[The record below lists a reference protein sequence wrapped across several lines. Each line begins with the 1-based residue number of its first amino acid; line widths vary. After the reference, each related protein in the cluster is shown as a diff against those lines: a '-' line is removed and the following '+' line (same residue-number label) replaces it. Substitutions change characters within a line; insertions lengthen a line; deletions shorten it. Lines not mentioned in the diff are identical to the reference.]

1 MSQVVFESIWFKN
14 FMSFG
19 NVKTTVDLT
28 QPGTTLIIGENIDEG
43 GSSGAG
49 KTTVMNALSYVLYD
63 KIPRDSVK
71 KDKLINNVNN
81 AKNVTMEVG
90 LQLSIGSDRY
100 VITRKRGHEAGVS
113 LVKNGKDETPAS
125 VNRGD
130 DSFDRKVEELI
141 GFSYNLFSQIILFN
155 GNSTAF
161 LSLTGPQQRELIEE
175 LLRITL
181 LSRKAE
187 ALKSKMN
194 ATEADLKLQLALVE
208 QQKKHAEKHQSLL
221 DAARKRVDDWYAN
234 RTAEVGHEERKLEAL
249 LAVDFEA
256 EEQLHSLIKELQDKI
271 APIDA
276 QISSLERE
284 IRTERAKTSPYLS
297 KLSLLKRD
305 LATFQKAK
313 AKAEEELAHL
323 EDAKCPYCL
332 QKYEDA
338 QVKIAEVKSQLTLTE
353 ASHDKTLE
361 ELRLEAE
368 QDALWE
374 TARNN
379 AAGNMQLDVD
389 ELKRSKV
396 GFASELA
403 ELQAALTYKT
413 YKDHVNAANMAGVLA
428 DKIEQLKAA
437 VNPHIDALTALERDP
452 GVQVDTTKID
462 ELVKLKEHQKVLH
475 KLLTDKNS
483 YIRKGIIGKTLPF
496 LNKRIAYYTERLG
509 LPHVVMF
516 QADMTCEITRHGL
529 ELGHGNL
536 SNGEQK
542 RLNLG
547 LCFAFR
553 DALTYLHSKVNLLLT
568 DEVDGGSLDEQA
580 VSSMIQLLK
589 HKAWDDKIGIFII
602 SHRPEFDGRCD
613 RNLVVRKEGGFSALL
628 KTPD

>member
-1 MSQVVFESIWFKN
+1 MSKITFSELWFKN

-19 NVKTTVDLT
+19 NQKTVVDLT
-28 QPGTTLIIGENIDEG
+28 ETGTALIIGENIDEG

-49 KTTVMNALSYVLYD
+49 KTTLMNALSYVLYD
-63 KIPRDSVK
+63 KIPRDDVK
-71 KDKLINNVNN
+71 KDKLINNIN
-81 AKNVTMEVG
+81 ASKTVTMEVG
-90 LQLSIGSDRY
+90 LK
-100 VITRKRGHEAGVS
+100 VIVGADKYTIERRRGAAAGVT
-113 LVKNGKDETPAS
+113 LLRNDLDITPDS
-125 VNRGD
+125 VAN
-130 DSFDRKVEELI
+130 FNLAVEELI

-187 ALKSKMN
+187 ALKLQMN
-194 ATEADLKLQLALVE
+194 ATDAELKLQLALIE
-208 QQKKHAEKHQSLL
+208 QQKKHAERHEQMIEAAKKRIDEWSLQR
-221 DAARKRVDDWYAN
+221 D
-234 RTAEVGHEERKLEAL
+234 AEVNQQERKLQAL
-249 LAVDFEA
+249 MAVDFAA
-256 EEQLHSLIKELQDKI
+256 EEQLHALIKEIEAKI

-276 QISSLERE
+276 QIRELEADV
-284 IRTERAKTSPYLS
+284 RTERAKRFSDAS
-297 KLSLLKRD
+297 KIALQRRE
-305 LATFQKAK
+305 LATFEPAIKK
-313 AKAEEELAHL
+313 LESELSHL
-323 EDAKCPYCL
+323 TDAKCPYCL

-338 QVKIAEVKSQLTLTE
+338 EAKVADVRAKLEDAAKSRDELSASLQLLVDAEVLFETAQHNACSSVELDIKSLRDSK
-353 ASHDKTLE
+353 SHDVA
-361 ELRLEAE
+361 EL
-368 QDALWE
+368 
-374 TARNN
+374 T
-379 AAGNMQLDVD
+379 
-389 ELKRSKV
+389 
-396 GFASELA
+396 

-413 YKDHVNAANMAGVLA
+413 YKDHIAAASLAGTLA
-428 DKIEQLKAA
+428 EKIERLRTEA
-437 VNPHIDALTALERDP
+437 NPHIDAYTALVNDP
-452 GVQVDTTKID
+452 GVKVDMTKID
-462 ELVKLKEHQKVLH
+462 ELSKLKEHQKVLH

-483 YIRKGIIGKTLPF
+483 YIRKGIISKTLPF

-509 LPHVVMF
+509 LPHVVLF
-516 QADMTCEITRHGL
+516 QPDMSCEITKLGI

-580 VSSMIQLLK
+580 VTAMISLLK

-613 RNLVVRKEGGFSALL
+613 RNLIVRKEGGFSSLL
-628 KTPD
+628 KQPE

>member
-1 MSQVVFESIWFKN
+1 MSKVTFESLWFKN

-19 NVKTTVDLT
+19 NVKTVVDLT
-28 QPGTTLIIGENIDEG
+28 ETGTTLIVGENMDEG

-49 KTTVMNALSYVLYD
+49 KTTLMNALSYVLYD
-63 KIPRDSVK
+63 KIPRDDVK
-71 KDKLINNVNN
+71 KDKLINNVN
-81 AKNVTMEVG
+81 ASKTVTM
-90 LQLSIGSDRY
+90 
-100 VITRKRGHEAGVS
+100 EAGVS
-113 LVKNGKDETPAS
+113 VLIGADRYKIERRRGHQAGVSLFKNDADITP
-125 VNRGD
+125 
-130 DSFDRKVEELI
+130 DSIANFNLAVEELI

-161 LSLTGPQQRELIEE
+161 LSLSGPQQRELIEE
-175 LLRITL
+175 LLRITI

-187 ALKSKMN
+187 ALKLKMN
-194 ATEADLKLQLALVE
+194 ATEAELKLQLALVE
-208 QQKKHAEKHQSLL
+208 QQKRHAERHQGLI
-221 DAARKRVDDWYAN
+221 DAARKRVTDWQGQH
-234 RTAEVGHEERKLEAL
+234 EVEIVQQERKLEAL

-256 EEQLHSLIKELQDKI
+256 EEQLHGMIKELQDKI

-276 QISSLERE
+276 QIGSMERE
-284 IRTERAKTSPYLS
+284 IRAERAKISPYGS
-297 KLSLLKRD
+297 KLAVLKRD
-305 LATFQKAK
+305 LATHQKAK
-313 AKAEEELAHL
+313 AKAEADLAHL

-338 QVKIAEVKSQLTLTE
+338 EAKILEVKATLADATVN
-353 ASHDKTLE
+353 HDKVLD

-368 QDALWE
+368 ADALWE
-374 TARNN
+374 TSRDN

-389 ELKRSKV
+389 ELKASKT
-396 GFASELA
+396 GFVTELN
-403 ELQAALTYKT
+403 ELQTALTYKT
-413 YKDHVNAANMAGVLA
+413 YKDHVAAANMAGTLA
-428 DKIEQLKAA
+428 EKIDKLRVEM
-437 VNPHIDALTALERDP
+437 NPHVDALQALERDP
-452 GVQVDTTKID
+452 GVIIDTTQID
-462 ELVKLKEHQKVLH
+462 ELSKLKEHQKILH

-509 LPHVVMF
+509 LPHVVLF
-516 QADMTCEITRHGL
+516 QPDMSCEITKLGI

-568 DEVDGGSLDEQA
+568 DEVDGGSLDEQSVTA
-580 VSSMIQLLK
+580 MIQLLK
-589 HKAWDDKIGIFII
+589 HKSWDDKIGIFII

-613 RNLVVRKEGGFSALL
+613 RNLVVRKEGGFSSLL
-628 KTPD
+628 KQPD

>member
-1 MSQVVFESIWFKN
+1 MRN

-19 NVKTTVDLT
+19 NVKTVVDLT
-28 QPGTTLIIGENIDEG
+28 ETGTSLIIGENLDEG

-49 KTTVMNALSYVLYD
+49 KTTLMNALSYVLYD
-63 KIPRDSVK
+63 KIPRDDVK
-71 KDKLINNVNN
+71 KDKLINNVN
-81 AKNVTMEVG
+81 ASKAVTMEVG
-90 LQLSIGSDRY
+90 LAMTVGSDKY
-100 VITRKRGHEAGVS
+100 VLERRRGANAGV
-113 LVKNGKDETPAS
+113 LLMKNGVDETPAS

-130 DSFDRKVEELI
+130 DSFDRKVEEII

-187 ALKSKMN
+187 ALKLKMN
-194 ATEADLKLQLALVE
+194 ATEAEIKLQTALIE
-208 QQKKHAEKHQSLL
+208 QQKKHAERHQGLIQ
-221 DAARKRVDDWYAN
+221 AARKRVADWQGQH
-234 RTAEVGHEERKLEAL
+234 EVEIVQQERKLEAL
-249 LAVDFEA
+249 LAIDFEA
-256 EEQLHSLIKELQDKI
+256 EEQLHVLIKELQDKV

-276 QISSLERE
+276 QISALERE
-284 IRTERAKTSPYLS
+284 IKAEYAKISPYSS
-297 KLSLLKRD
+297 KLAVLKRD
-305 LATFQKAK
+305 LATHQKTK
-313 AKAEEELAHL
+313 AKAEADLTHL

-332 QKYEDA
+332 QKYENA
-338 QVKIAEVKSQLTLTE
+338 AAKIAEVRTTLADAT
-353 ASHDKTLE
+353 ANHDKVLD

-374 TARNN
+374 TSRDS

-389 ELKRSKV
+389 ELKASKI
-396 GFASELA
+396 GFTTELN
-403 ELQAALTYKT
+403 ELQMALTYKT
-413 YKDHVNAANMAGVLA
+413 YKDHVAAANMAGTLA
-428 DKIEQLKAA
+428 EKIDKLRLE
-437 VNPHIDALTALERDP
+437 VNPHVDALQALELDP
-452 GVQVDTTKID
+452 GVVIDTTKID
-462 ELVKLKEHQKVLH
+462 ELAKLKEHQKILH

-509 LPHVVMF
+509 LPHVVLF
-516 QADMTCEITRHGL
+516 QPDMTCEITKLGI

-580 VSSMIQLLK
+580 VSLMIQLLK
-589 HKAWDDKIGIFII
+589 HKSWDDKIGIFII

-613 RNLVVRKEGGFSALL
+613 RNLIVRKESGFSSLL
-628 KTPD
+628 KQPD

>member
-1 MSQVVFESIWFKN
+1 MSQVTFESMWFKN

-19 NVKTTVDLT
+19 NVKTVVDLT
-28 QPGTTLIIGENIDEG
+28 ETGTSLIIGENFDEG

-49 KTTVMNALSYVLYD
+49 KTTLMNALSYVLYD
-63 KIPRDSVK
+63 KIPRDDVK
-71 KDKLINNVNN
+71 KDKLINNVN
-81 AKNVTMEVG
+81 ASKAVTMEVG
-90 LQLSIGSDRY
+90 LAMTVGTDKY
-100 VITRKRGHEAGVS
+100 VLERRRGANAGVK
-113 LVKNGKDETPAS
+113 LVKNGVDETPAS

-130 DSFDRKVEELI
+130 DSFDKKVEEII

-187 ALKSKMN
+187 ALKLKMN
-194 ATEADLKLQLALVE
+194 ATEAEIKLQAALIE
-208 QQKKHAEKHQSLL
+208 QQKKHAERHQGLIE
-221 DAARKRVDDWYAN
+221 AARKRVTDWQGQH
-234 RTAEVGHEERKLEAL
+234 EVEIVQQERKLEAL
-249 LAVDFEA
+249 LAIDFEA
-256 EEQLHSLIKELQDKI
+256 EEQLHVLIKELQDKI

-276 QISSLERE
+276 QIASMERE
-284 IRTERAKTSPYLS
+284 IRTERAKISPYSS
-297 KLSLLKRD
+297 KLTILKRD
-305 LATFQKAK
+305 LSANTADRAK
-313 AKAEEELAHL
+313 VESELLHL
-323 EDAKCPYCL
+323 QDAKCPYCL

-338 QVKIAEVKSQLTLTE
+338 NAKIAEVNTRFEALVRRQLELV
-353 ASHDKTLE
+353 D

-374 TARNN
+374 TSRDS

-389 ELKRSKV
+389 ELKTSKV
-396 GFASELA
+396 GFATELSEL
-403 ELQAALTYKT
+403 QTALTYKT
-413 YKDHVNAANMAGVLA
+413 YKDHVAAANMAGTLA
-428 DKIEQLKAA
+428 EKIDKLRIE
-437 VNPHIDALTALERDP
+437 VNPHVDALQALERDP
-452 GVQVDTTKID
+452 GVVIDTTKID
-462 ELVKLKEHQKVLH
+462 ELAKLKEHQKILH

-509 LPHVVMF
+509 LPHVVLF
-516 QADMTCEITRHGL
+516 QPDMTCEITKLGI

-580 VSSMIQLLK
+580 VSLMIQLLK
-589 HKAWDDKIGIFII
+589 HKSWDDKIGIFII

-613 RNLVVRKEGGFSALL
+613 RNLIVRKESGFSSLL
-628 KTPD
+628 KQPD